1 LSKKIFIVFLRPP
14 VSSAYFV
21 EGLRVS
27 AGMLSGD
34 DNHKVTAAFVGKGAR
49 CAVKGVDRMYAT
61 KFLEF
66 FPDVDGKKFLVEE
79 ESLKGEGI
87 DPSTLAADFSVA
99 KREDIARLILEADLC
114 LSF

>member
-1 LSKKIFIVFLRPP
+1 MPREILVIFMRSP

-34 DNHKVTAAFVGKGAR
+34 EDHRVTVAFIGKGAR

-66 FPDVDGKKFLVEE
+66 FPEQNGKKFLVEE
-79 ESLKGEGI
+79 ESLRDQGI
-87 DPSTLAADFSVA
+87 DQSTLAPDFAVA
-99 KREDIARLILEADLC
+99 KRADISRKMLEADLC

>member
-1 LSKKIFIVFLRPP
+1 MSKNILVLFMRPP
-14 VSSAYFV
+14 VSSALFV

-34 DNHKVTAAFVGKGAR
+34 ESHKVTVAFLGRGAR
-49 CAVKGVDRMYAT
+49 CALQGVDRMYAT

-66 FPDVDGKKFLVEE
+66 FPDQGGKKFLVEE
-79 ESLKGEGI
+79 ESLKEEGI
-87 DPSTLAADFSVA
+87 DPSGLASDFAVA
-99 KREDIARLILEADLC
+99 KRAEIGRLMLQADLC

>member
-1 LSKKIFIVFLRPP
+1 MSKKILVLFLRPP

-27 AGMLSGD
+27 AGMHSGD
-34 DNHKVTAAFVGKGAR
+34 DDHTVTAAFVGKGAR
-49 CAVKGVDRMYAT
+49 CSVKGVDRMYAT

-66 FPDVDGKKFLVEE
+66 FPDVGGKKFLVEE
-79 ESLKGEGI
+79 ESVREEGV
-87 DPSTLAADFSVA
+87 DPKIIADDFAVA
-99 KREDIARLILEADLC
+99 PRAEISKLMLEADLC

>member
-1 LSKKIFIVFLRPP
+1 MSKKIIVAFLRSP
-14 VSSAYFV
+14 VSTAFFV

-34 DNHKVTAAFVGKGAR
+34 EDHSVTVAFMGKGAR
-49 CAVKGVDRMYAT
+49 CAIKGVDRMYAT

-66 FPDVDGKKFLVEE
+66 FPDEGGKKFLVEA
-79 ESLKGEGI
+79 ESLVNEGI
-87 DPSTLAADFSVA
+87 DPSTLAPEFKVVPRAEISGLMLDAELS
-99 KREDIARLILEADLC
+99 

>member
-1 LSKKIFIVFLRPP
+1 LAKKIFVSFLRPP

-34 DNHKVTAAFVGKGAR
+34 DDHIVTAAFIGKGAR
-49 CAVKGVDRMYAT
+49 CAVKGVDRAYAT

-66 FPDVDGKKFLVEE
+66 FPEANGKKFLVEE
-79 ESLKGEGI
+79 ESLKEEGI
-87 DPSTLAADFSVA
+87 SPSLLAEDFAVTPRSEL
-99 KREDIARLILEADLC
+99 RELMLEAELH

>member
-1 LSKKIFIVFLRPP
+1 LSKNVLVLFLRTP

-34 DNHKVTAAFVGKGAR
+34 ENHKVTAAFVGKGAR

-66 FPDVDGKKFLVEE
+66 FPDEGGKKFLVEE
-79 ESLKGEGI
+79 ESLKEEGI
-87 DPSTLAADFSVA
+87 DPKLLADDFAVA
-99 KREDIARLILEADLC
+99 PRAEISRLMLKADLC

>member
-1 LSKKIFIVFLRPP
+1 LGKDIFVAFLKSP
-14 VSSAYFV
+14 VSSAFFV

-34 DNHKVTAAFVGKGAR
+34 ENHKVTVACVGKGAR

-66 FPDVDGKKFLVEE
+66 FPDDDGKKFLVEE
-79 ESLKGEGI
+79 ESLKDEGI
-87 DPSTLAADFSVA
+87 DPTTLASEFKVVPRAEIS
-99 KREDIARLILEADLC
+99 RLMLEADLC